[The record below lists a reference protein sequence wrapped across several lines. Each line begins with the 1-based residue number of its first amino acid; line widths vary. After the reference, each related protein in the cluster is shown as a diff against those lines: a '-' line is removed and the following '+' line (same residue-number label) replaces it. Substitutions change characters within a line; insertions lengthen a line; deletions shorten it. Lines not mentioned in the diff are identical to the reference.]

1 MWFHAMLSR
10 LPPRSIRGR
19 LLGLLLLALA
29 GTWLAIAFFTY
40 RDTHRGIDTLLDAHL
55 RQAAR
60 LLVTQ
65 AGHELDE
72 GRDLE
77 EVELEEDDEHSPYRT
92 AVAFQVLRAK
102 DGALLLRSANAPN
115 VALAEPTKGFSDSIS
130 DGTHWRVYTASDQEH
145 ELVFHVAENHAT
157 RESIARKVAWR
168 TLAPLL
174 VALPLFG
181 LLVWWVVGRALRPLD
196 RLGNEL
202 AARSPTDLQPVRG
215 GPLPLELM
223 GLVDRLDAL
232 LQRIRDSLD
241 SERRFTSHAAHE
253 LRTPVAAMR
262 AQTEVAL
269 STHDASVRDA
279 ALRQSVQAC
288 DRMSRLVTQ
297 LLVLARADDATAL
310 PVSSPC
316 RLDRITEQV
325 LADVAS
331 DESADGVNLSLDAPA
346 AVSVAGDTALLE
358 ALIRNLAE
366 NAVRHGGPGANVRV
380 AVTARDGRGLLTV
393 EDDGPGVPTELL
405 DQLGRRFFRAPET
418 RAGGTGLGLSI
429 VLRITEL
436 HQGSVRF
443 SRGDGGRGFKA
454 EVTLP
459 QAG

>member
-1 MWFHAMLSR
+1 MWFHAMLS
-10 LPPRSIRGR
+10 LHPPQSIRGR
-19 LLGLLLLALA
+19 LLGLLMLALA
-29 GTWLAIAFFTY
+29 GTWLAIALLTY

-55 RQAAR
+55 QQAAR

-77 EVELEEDDEHSPYRT
+77 EVELEDDDEHSPYRT
-92 AVAFQVLRAK
+92 AVVFQVRRAT

-115 VALAEPTKGFSDSIS
+115 VPLAEPTKGFSDSIT
-130 DGTHWRVYTASDQEH
+130 DGTHWRVYTASDTEH
-145 ELVFHVAENHAT
+145 EMVFHIAENHAT

-181 LLVWWVVGRALRPLD
+181 MLVWWVVGRGLRPLD
-196 RLGNEL
+196 RLGDEL
-202 AARSPTDLQPVRG
+202 AARSPTDLRPVRS
-215 GPLPLELM
+215 GPLPLELVE
-223 GLVDRLDAL
+223 LVDRLDAL

-269 STHDASVRDA
+269 GTDDASVRDA
-279 ALRQSVQAC
+279 ALRQSLQAC

-310 PVSSPC
+310 PVGSLC
-316 RLDRITEQV
+316 RLDLIAEQV

-346 AVSVAGDTALLE
+346 AVGVEGDPALLD

-380 AVTARDGRGLLTV
+380 AVTTRDGDALLTV
-393 EDDGPGVPTELL
+393 EDDGPGVPREVLN
-405 DQLGRRFFRAPET
+405 QLGRRFFRGPET
-418 RAGGTGLGLSI
+418 RASGSGLGLSI
-429 VLRITEL
+429 VLRIAEL
-436 HQGSVRF
+436 HRGNVRF
-443 SRGDGGRGFKA
+443 SSGDVGRGFKA

>member
-1 MWFHAMLSR
+1 MR
-10 LPPRSIRGR
+10 PPRSIRGR

-29 GTWLAIAFFTY
+29 GTWLAIAFLTY
-40 RDTHRGIDTLLDAHL
+40 RDTHHGIDTLLDAHL

-77 EVELEEDDEHSPYRT
+77 EVELEEDDDEHSPYRT
-92 AVAFQVLRAK
+92 AVAFQVRRAE

-115 VALAEPTKGFSDSIS
+115 VPLAEPTKGFSDSIT

-181 LLVWWVVGRALRPLD
+181 MLVWWVVGRALRPLD
-196 RLGNEL
+196 RLGDEL
-202 AARSPTDLQPVRG
+202 AARSPTDLRPVRG
-215 GPLPLELM
+215 GPLPLELV

-269 STHDASVRDA
+269 GTDDASVRDA

-310 PVSSPC
+310 PVSSLC
-316 RLDRITEQV
+316 RLDLIAEQV

-331 DESADGVNLSLDAPA
+331 DELADGVNLSLDAPA
-346 AVSVAGDTALLE
+346 AVGVEGDSALLD

-366 NAVRHGGPGANVRV
+366 NAIRHAGPGANVRV
-380 AVTARDGRGLLTV
+380 AVTARDGHAFLTV
-393 EDDGPGVPTELL
+393 EDDGPGVPTEVLE
-405 DQLGRRFFRAPET
+405 QLGRRFFRSPET
-418 RAGGTGLGLSI
+418 RASGSGLGLSI
-429 VLRITEL
+429 VLRIAEL
-436 HQGSVRF
+436 HRGNVRF
-443 SRGDGGRGFKA
+443 SSGDGGRGFKA
-454 EVTLP
+454 EVNFAP
-459 QAG
+459 AD

>member
-1 MWFHAMLSR
+1 MLSLR
-10 LPPRSIRGR
+10 PPQSIRGR

-29 GTWLAIAFFTY
+29 GTWLAIALLTY
-40 RDTHRGIDTLLDAHL
+40 RDTHHGIDTLLDAHL

-92 AVAFQVLRAK
+92 AVAFQVRRAK

-115 VALAEPTKGFSDSIS
+115 VPLAEPAKGFSDSIT

-145 ELVFHVAENHAT
+145 ELLFHVAENHAA

-181 LLVWWVVGRALRPLD
+181 MLVWWVVGRALQPLD
-196 RLGNEL
+196 RLGDEL
-202 AARSPTDLQPVRG
+202 AARSPTDLRPVRG
-215 GPLPLELM
+215 GPLPLELV

-269 STHDASVRDA
+269 GTDDASVRDA

-310 PVSSPC
+310 PVMSLC
-316 RLDRITEQV
+316 RLDLIAEQV

-331 DESADGVNLSLDAPA
+331 DELSDGVNLSLDAPA
-346 AVSVAGDTALLE
+346 AVSVEGDSALLD

-366 NAVRHGGPGANVRV
+366 NAIRHAGPGANVRV
-380 AVTARDGRGLLTV
+380 AVTARDGHALLTV
-393 EDDGPGVPTELL
+393 EDDGPGVPREVLE
-405 DQLGRRFFRAPET
+405 QLGRRFFRGPET
-418 RAGGTGLGLSI
+418 RASGSGLGLSI
-429 VLRITEL
+429 VLRIAEL
-436 HQGSVRF
+436 HRGNVRF
-443 SRGDGGRGFKA
+443 SSGDGGRGFKA

>member
-1 MWFHAMLSR
+1 MR
-10 LPPRSIRGR
+10 PPRSIRGR

-29 GTWLAIAFFTY
+29 GTWLAIAFLTY
-40 RDTHRGIDTLLDAHL
+40 RDTHHGIDTLLDAHL

-77 EVELEEDDEHSPYRT
+77 EVELEEDDDEHSPYRT
-92 AVAFQVLRAK
+92 AVAFQVRRAE

-115 VALAEPTKGFSDSIS
+115 VPLAEPTKGFSDSIT

-181 LLVWWVVGRALRPLD
+181 MLVWWVVGRALRPLD
-196 RLGNEL
+196 RLGDEL
-202 AARSPTDLQPVRG
+202 AARSPTDLRPVRG
-215 GPLPLELM
+215 GPLPLELV

-269 STHDASVRDA
+269 GTDDASVRGA

-310 PVSSPC
+310 PVSSLC
-316 RLDRITEQV
+316 RLDLIAEQV

-331 DESADGVNLSLDAPA
+331 DELADGVNLSLDAPA
-346 AVSVAGDTALLE
+346 AVGVEGDSALLD

-366 NAVRHGGPGANVRV
+366 NAIRHAGPGANVRV
-380 AVTARDGRGLLTV
+380 AVTARDGHAFLTV
-393 EDDGPGVPTELL
+393 EDDGPGVPTEVLE
-405 DQLGRRFFRAPET
+405 QLGRRFFRSPET
-418 RAGGTGLGLSI
+418 RASGSGLGLSI
-429 VLRITEL
+429 VLRIAEL
-436 HQGSVRF
+436 HRGNVRF
-443 SRGDGGRGFKA
+443 SSGDGGRGFKA
-454 EVTLP
+454 EVNFAP
-459 QAG
+459 AD

>member
-1 MWFHAMLSR
+1 MWFHAMPR
-10 LPPRSIRGR
+10 LRPLQSIRGR
-19 LLGLLLLALA
+19 LLGLLLIALA
-29 GTWLAIAFFTY
+29 GTWLAIAFLTY

-55 RQAAR
+55 QQAAH

-77 EVELEEDDEHSPYRT
+77 EVELEEDEEPSPYRT
-92 AVAFQVLRAK
+92 AVAFQVRRAD

-115 VALAEPTKGFSDSIS
+115 APLAGATKGFSDSITG
-130 DGTHWRVYTASDQEH
+130 GTHWRVYTAADQEH
-145 ELVFHVAENHAT
+145 ELVFHVAENHAA
-157 RESIARKVAWR
+157 REAIARKVAWR

-181 LLVWWVVGRALRPLD
+181 MLVWWVVGRALRPLE
-196 RLGNEL
+196 RLADEL
-202 AARSPTDLQPVRG
+202 AGRSPTDLRPVRA
-215 GPLPLELM
+215 GPLPLELV

-269 STHDASVRDA
+269 GTDDAAVRDA
-279 ALRQSVQAC
+279 ALRQSLLAC

-297 LLVLARADDATAL
+297 LLVLARADDAATL
-310 PVSSPC
+310 PASSPC
-316 RLDRITEQV
+316 RLDVLAEQV

-331 DESADGVNLSLDAPA
+331 DEMADGVNLSLDAPA
-346 AVSVAGDTALLE
+346 SVGVEGDPALLE

-366 NAVRHGGPGANVRV
+366 NAIRHGGPGANVRV
-380 AVTARDGRGLLTV
+380 AVANEHGRAMLTV
-393 EDDGPGVPTELL
+393 EDDGPGVSPEVL
-405 DQLGRRFFRAPET
+405 DQLGRRFFRGPET
-418 RAGGTGLGLSI
+418 RVSGTGLGLSI
-429 VLRITEL
+429 VLRIAEL
-436 HQGSVRF
+436 HRGSVRF
-443 SRGDGGRGFKA
+443 SSGDGGRGFKA

-459 QAG
+459 QVG

>member
-1 MWFHAMLSR
+1 MPSPLA
-10 LPPRSIRGR
+10 PQSIRGR

-29 GTWLAIAFFTY
+29 GTWLVIAFLTY

-55 RQAAR
+55 QQATR
-60 LLVTQ
+60 LLVMQ

-92 AVAFQVLRAK
+92 AVAFQVRRRN
-102 DGALLLRSANAPN
+102 DGTLLLRSANAPG
-115 VALAEPTKGFSDSIS
+115 APLAGATKGFSDSIT
-130 DGTHWRVYTASDQEH
+130 DGTHWRVYTASDPEH
-145 ELVFHVAENHAT
+145 ELLFHVAENHAT

-174 VALPLFG
+174 IALPLFG
-181 LLVWWVVGRALRPLD
+181 MLVWWVVGRALRPLD
-196 RLGNEL
+196 RLGDEL
-202 AARSPTDLQPVRG
+202 AGRSPTDLRPVRG
-215 GPLPLELM
+215 GPLPHELVS
-223 GLVDRLDAL
+223 LVDRLDGL

-269 STHDASVRDA
+269 GTDDASVRDA
-279 ALRQSVQAC
+279 ALRQSLQAC

-297 LLVLARADDATAL
+297 LLVLARADDAAAL
-310 PVSSPC
+310 PAHSPC
-316 RLDRITEQV
+316 RLDVIAEQV

-331 DESADGVNLSLDAPA
+331 DEMADGVNLSLDAPA
-346 AVSVAGDTALLE
+346 AVGVEGDAALLE
-358 ALIRNLAE
+358 ALIRNLTE
-366 NAVRHGGPGANVRV
+366 NAVRHGGPGAVIRV
-380 AVTARDGRGLLTV
+380 AVTARDGRALLTV
-393 EDDGPGVPTELL
+393 EDDGPGVSPEVL
-405 DQLGRRFFRAPET
+405 DQLGRRFFRGPEA
-418 RAGGTGLGLSI
+418 RASGTGLGLSI
-429 VLRITEL
+429 VLRIAEL
-436 HQGSVRF
+436 HEGSVRF
-443 SRGDGGRGFKA
+443 GSGHGGRGFKA